1 MTVSIIC
8 EVTFNSERAY
18 FAKAIVANY
27 PSLHYRLHSSKVG
40 AEILDRHRMII
51 VILVLIDFGQDEKCA
66 GPVTQLSGN

>member
-1 MTVSIIC
+1 MTVSISC

-18 FAKAIVANY
+18 FAKATVASY
-27 PSLHYRLHSSKVG
+27 PSLHYRLQSSEVG

-51 VILVLIDFGQDEKCA
+51 VILVLIDFGQDKKCA